1 MKHCKKLTLL
11 LIAALLL
18 ATALMTG
25 CTGRTPAQ
33 DAPADTKKEGIYVR
47 LERDDAYAV
56 YLNSDSFTKVCENAD
71 GTPLKSGEWIF
82 AGEDI
87 AKLSQEENRSVLFTV
102 GARGSDDTLLEEASF
117 FYDIAKGTLYVTVGA
132 EGVTCSTSGEPDAMA
147 DVPPVLKLAILDE
160 IDETVTVGVSGSSL
174 RAVQAAVQLI
184 DWGMNT
190 GLGADE
196 IGEAASTW
204 LAAKNDGLTEYL
216 QKLEMV
222 DDAYQKLL
230 TDEARDMLD
239 SAGCAGVEITWG
251 SQPIEPIE
259 AIMQAAGLR

>member
-18 ATALMTG
+18 AAALMTG
-25 CTGRTPAQ
+25 CTGLTPAR

-87 AKLSQEENRSVLFTV
+87 AKLSREENRSVLFTV
-102 GARGSDDTLLEEASF
+102 GASGSDDTLLEEASF

-132 EGVTCSTSGEPDAMA
+132 EGVT
-147 DVPPVLKLAILDE
+147 
-160 IDETVTVGVSGSSL
+160 
-174 RAVQAAVQLI
+174 
-184 DWGMNT
+184 
-190 GLGADE
+190 
-196 IGEAASTW
+196 
-204 LAAKNDGLTEYL
+204 
-216 QKLEMV
+216 
-222 DDAYQKLL
+222 
-230 TDEARDMLD
+230 
-239 SAGCAGVEITWG
+239 
-251 SQPIEPIE
+251 
-259 AIMQAAGLR
+259 

>member
-18 ATALMTG
+18 AAALMTG
-25 CTGRTPAQ
+25 CTGLTPAQ

-102 GARGSDDTLLEEASF
+102 GASGADDTLLEEASF

-160 IDETVTVGVSGSSL
+160 IDETVMVGVSGSSL
-174 RAVQAAVQLI
+174 RAVQAAVQAPVRTPP
-184 DWGMNT
+184 G
-190 GLGADE
+190 
-196 IGEAASTW
+196 AAS
-204 LAAKNDGLTEYL
+204 LSSPSRPLCRPPACGK
-216 QKLEMV
+216 Q
-222 DDAYQKLL
+222 
-230 TDEARDMLD
+230 ARPGRL
-239 SAGCAGVEITWG
+239 SSEKHTVPRPFAG
-251 SQPIEPIE
+251 
-259 AIMQAAGLR
+259 GLRLFNRI

>member
-18 ATALMTG
+18 AAALMTG
-25 CTGRTPAQ
+25 CTGLTPAQ

-71 GTPLKSGEWIF
+71 GTPLKS
-82 AGEDI
+82 ADI

-102 GARGSDDTLLEEASF
+102 GASGSDDTLLEEASF

-251 SQPIEPIE
+251 SQTIEPIE

>member
-1 MKHCKKLTLL
+1 MKHCKKLTVL

-18 ATALMTG
+18 AAALMTG

-56 YLNSDSFTKVCENAD
+56 YLNSDDFTKVCENAD

-102 GARGSDDTLLEEASF
+102 GASGSDDTLLEEASF

-132 EGVTCSTSGEPDAMA
+132 EGV
-147 DVPPVLKLAILDE
+147 
-160 IDETVTVGVSGSSL
+160 SGSSL

-190 GLGADE
+190 GLDADE